1 MSEIE
6 GRFSSEE
13 ILKELEDRDKIK
25 TTMNFSDYSDEQL
38 EEELKRRERIENAP
52 PDPLPSEDINILN
65 IRKQA
70 EDYVRSIHE
79 TGMPPKDGEHYMF
92 KSVMTTFYGNDI
104 WTWINRKSK
113 G

>member
-38 EEELKRRERIENAP
+38 EEE
-52 PDPLPSEDINILN
+52 
-65 IRKQA
+65 
-70 EDYVRSIHE
+70 
-79 TGMPPKDGEHYMF
+79 
-92 KSVMTTFYGNDI
+92 
-104 WTWINRKSK
+104 
-113 G
+113 